1 MFWESSTIFSKQLV
15 SVWVSVKTLT
25 LMGKL
30 YRNQDVQNGDIG
42 LPRLLSMYF
51 FKPGIS
57 KR

>member
-42 LPRLLSMYF
+42 LPRLL
-51 FKPGIS
+51 
-57 KR
+57 